1 MAKIRDLAVG
11 RSSEIFFFDPQTI
24 KEFDNFNPRDYEAPE
39 VKEHIE
45 RMAKCIQENG
55 VLGIEP
61 ITVSQVEGEIFVLR
75 GHCRRRAFL
84 LAKEWGVDFKGIR
97 AYVDQNSTEQ
107 DRTLDLLNSNSGL
120 PLNQLEKATV
130 VERLV
135 KLGWTTGEIAKKMG
149 VSHAAVNNLMILLN
163 APEEIKEMVKEGLVS
178 STLAT
183 ETIQERGP
191 EEATKDITKAAEGGK
206 RVTAKTLPS
215 KIKKVTVMRSE
226 GIGKF
231 AVKNDK
237 FELDSAEGDFP
248 CMLCL
253 HRKDYET
260 CKDCGH
266 FIEGGL
272 EVEE

>member
-1 MAKIRDLAVG
+1 MAKIRDLAIA
-11 RSSEIFFFDPQTI
+11 RSGEIFFFDPQTI
-24 KEFDNFNPRDYEAPE
+24 KEFDNFNPRDYESPE

-55 VLGIEP
+55 VLGIDP
-61 ITVSQVEGEIFVLR
+61 VTVTQVDGEVFLLR

-84 LAKEWGVDFKGIR
+84 LAKEWGVEFKGIR

-107 DRTLDLLNSNSGL
+107 DRILDLISSNSGL
-120 PLNQLEKATV
+120 PLSQLEKATV

-135 KLGWTTGEIAKKMG
+135 KFGWTTGDIAKKLG
-149 VSHAAVNNLMILLN
+149 VSQAAVNNLMILLN

-191 EEATKDITKAAEGGK
+191 EEAKKDIAKAAEGGK

-215 KIKKVTVMRSE
+215 KIKKISVMKSE

-231 AVKNDK
+231 QVVRDK
-237 FELDSAEGDFP
+237 FELDSIEGDFP
-248 CMLCL
+248 CIACI
-253 HRKDYET
+253 HRKDYEECRT
-260 CKDCGH
+260 CGH
-266 FIEGGL
+266 FM
-272 EVEE
+272 EESKDDE